1 MATMWEYQP
10 VQGSMQLSV
19 AEQRNVDWSLL
30 VNARIIDGILQNR
43 PGWEIIRA
51 PNSYDEVADPH
62 APSGFSYQPAAYD
75 VGYDIG
81 AKPLGSYL
89 FASPNGSECIISI
102 YANSAVG
109 GPYPMYSIYDT
120 SGRIILQPNFLTVQ
134 GILYPMYN
142 GEYISSTLNNN
153 RCDPTDKTYCFARF
167 YDTVF
172 FCNGGYL
179 WRWQPLSN
187 IKFPQ
192 VVKCYHNPLN
202 NNAGNYVSDYMY
214 GAGIVAVHGQS
225 LLLSG
230 FAADTTV
237 SMESSVLTQNSGV
250 TTNNNPS
257 QVRGIETTPNSQG
270 LRLTPYDI
278 LVSDALAPECYQISG
293 AYQAPVLSPISALV
307 SHTGRLVIF
316 SQTEMGI
323 ITGQTVIAAQISYQI
338 ISTGIGCM
346 GKRAYCQ
353 TSEGLL
359 VFLGDTNIYA
369 WDGSGVPQIISE
381 PIQQLFR
388 QGTQGFWQW
397 TFPSDSNPV
406 GQISNQPYRVL
417 TSKSDNACAV
427 WNSTDG
433 YVAFAVTSGTQRE
446 DNDLLLCWS
455 PSSKQWWIDTVEAAT
470 PNYEYDPTPGAEQW
484 SLASVTPRSAA
495 VGRFTLMNSEFE
507 PWVMFSQAYSYT
519 STGPDTSTYIC
530 ALRGETD
537 DKALEGFEE
546 ITKNRYAMLAISAP
560 VNLGDS
566 DNKLMRRL
574 HLRTMGY
581 SSKDFSISIQP
592 LKLYIIPEVGHV
604 DVITSDD
611 TTSIASKQDIS
622 TMAESQSNQAVWQD
636 NTATYVSG
644 MYGGTGP
651 LPVNWKQSY
660 IKMWYPL
667 APVDRRIDIP
677 ARVMQWFRI
686 AFTKIVDDTSSS
698 PVQIMTTSVELV
710 PNYGM
715 RRG

>member
-1 MATMWEYQP
+1 MATMWEYQSQ
-10 VQGSMQLSV
+10 QGSMQLSV
-19 AEQRNVDWSLL
+19 AEQKNIDWSLL

-43 PGWEIIRA
+43 PGWEIIKA
-51 PNSYDEVADPH
+51 PNEWNTVADPH
-62 APSGFSYQPAAYD
+62 ADGGFSYEPAGYD
-75 VGYDIG
+75 VANELN
-81 AKPLGSYL
+81 AKPLGAYL
-89 FASPNGSECIISI
+89 FASPTGSECIISI
-102 YANSAVG
+102 YANSSVS
-109 GPYPMYSIYDT
+109 GPYPWYSIYDT
-120 SGRIILQPNFLTVQ
+120 SGKAIKPY
-134 GILYPMYN
+134 GILYPMYD
-142 GEYISSTLNNN
+142 GSYLDATLNNN
-153 RCDPTDKTYCFARF
+153 KCDPTDKTYCFARF

-179 WRWQPLSN
+179 WRWQPLAD
-187 IKFPQ
+187 IGYPQ

-202 NNAGNYVSDYMY
+202 ANAGNYVTDYIY
-214 GAGIVAVHGQS
+214 GPSIVVVHS
-225 LLLSG
+225 NCLLLSG
-230 FAADTTV
+230 FAADTIV
-237 SMESSVLTQNSGV
+237 NMESSVLTQNSGV

-257 QVRGIETTPNSQG
+257 QVRGIQTTANSQG
-270 LRLTPYDI
+270 LKLTPYDI
-278 LVSDALAPECYQISG
+278 LVSDNLAPECYQISG

-307 SHTGRLVIF
+307 SHTGRLVVF

-323 ITGQTVIAAQISYQI
+323 VTGQIVVAAQISYQV

-346 GKRAYCQ
+346 GKRAFCQ

-369 WDGSGVPQIISE
+369 WDGSGIPQIISD

-388 QGTQGFWQW
+388 QGTQGFWKW
-397 TFPSDSNPV
+397 TFPSDSNEV
-406 GQISNQPYRVL
+406 GQISNQPFRVL

-446 DNDLLLCWS
+446 DNDLVLCWS

-470 PNYEYDPTPGAEQW
+470 PVYEYDSTPDEEKW
-484 SLASVTPRSAA
+484 VLSSYTPHSAA

-507 PWVMFSQAYSYT
+507 PWVMFSQSYAYT
-519 STGPDTSTYIC
+519 DTSENTNTCIC

-537 DKALEGFEE
+537 DKLVEGFELP
-546 ITKNRYAMLAISAP
+546 TKNRYALLAISAP
-560 VNLGDS
+560 VDLGDS

-574 HLRTMGY
+574 HIRTMGY

-592 LKLYIIPEVGHV
+592 LKLYVIPEIGHV
-604 DVITSDD
+604 DVITSAE
-611 TTSIASKQDIS
+611 TTSVASEQNMS

-636 NTATYVSG
+636 TSATYISG
-644 MYGGTGP
+644 MYGGTGA
-651 LPVNWKQSY
+651 LPPGWKQTY

-686 AFTKIVDDTSSS
+686 AFSKIIDDSSSS
-698 PVQIMTTSVELV
+698 PVQILTTSVELV